1 MESTKWHAGYARLD
15 IAFIS
20 WNTGIVLLHCCV
32 QGHTIQPLM
41 AVKVELL
48 GGEVAFVPALDSQMS
63 DQSIPEIVR
72 RWLSA
77 LLETCGKVRLS
88 KGAQQVCYLDLN
100 AT

>member
-1 MESTKWHAGYARLD
+1 
-15 IAFIS
+15 
-20 WNTGIVLLHCCV
+20 
-32 QGHTIQPLM
+32 M